1 MKIKMSHRAT
11 ISLDDEC
18 FEFLEKVAGDNR
30 SAYINQVLKER
41 YEAWLKEACIK
52 ANIEEAND
60 VEYQEELMLW
70 DVALM
75 DGIAGS
81 E

>member
-1 MKIKMSHRAT
+1 MAHRAT

-18 FEFLEKVAGDNR
+18 FEFLEKVVGDNR

-41 YEAWLKEACIK
+41 YQAWLKEACIK
-52 ANIEEAND
+52 ANIEETND
-60 VEYQEELMLW
+60 AEYQKELRLC
-70 DVALM
+70 DVTLR
-75 DGIAGS
+75 DGIADS